1 MAPLDDLLIKRRRG
15 TLAAAERRRLDSA
28 RRASPEFDLV
38 LLAHDVFERDGSP
51 QPGDDER
58 LRELALAVER
68 AALPPRAA
76 PRWRKLLRRIAPPL
90 LFAGAAAASIG
101 ELMLPRPPAAPS
113 AATPVPHAAPSLAP
127 AAPHPAQ
134 LEPSPAELSPLGL
147 RRDATRPDVSHSEV
161 SRPEAP
167 HSGAPR
173 SKALRSEALHSEAPH
188 SDASHADVSRSEA
201 SHAEAP
207 RSEAPRSEAAR
218 PSLRSGPSPASVT
231 RPPVP
236 PSAVA
241 AQTVVTASNAE
252 SAQSLF
258 RRAKRLRPVDWP
270 AAAELYAELIR
281 RHPNSNEAGVSEV
294 ALGKWSLAQGRSG
307 DALEWFRA
315 HLRRP
320 PGALTAEA
328 LFGEARALES
338 IGSHAAA
345 RAPWRQLLERYPASL
360 YAEVARQRLSP

>member
-68 AALPPRAA
+68 AVLPPRAGL
-76 PRWRKLLRRIAPPL
+76 PWRRLLRRIAPPL

-113 AATPVPHAAPSLAP
+113 AATPVPRAAPSLAP
-127 AAPHPAQ
+127 AAPHPPHR
-134 LEPSPAELSPLGL
+134 EPSPAEPSPLGL
-147 RRDATRPDVSHSEV
+147 RRAATRPEASHSEA
-161 SRPEAP
+161 SRPEAL
-167 HSGAPR
+167 G
-173 SKALRSEALHSEAPH
+173 SE
-188 SDASHADVSRSEA
+188 ASHADV
-201 SHAEAP
+201 P
-207 RSEAPRSEAAR
+207 RSEAPRSEAPR
-218 PSLRSGPSPASVT
+218 PPLRSAPSPASVA

-241 AQTVVTASNAE
+241 AQPVATASNAE

-258 RRAKRLRPVDWP
+258 RRANRLRPVDWP

-345 RAPWRQLLERYPASL
+345 RAPWRRLLERYPATP
-360 YAEVARQRLSP
+360 YADVARQRLSP